1 VYISELNLHGFK
13 SFAHKTKVSFDS
25 GITSIVGPNGCGKSN
40 IVDALRWVLGEQR
53 PSLLRSSAMSNV
65 IFNGT
70 AKKKALGMAEVSL
83 TFVNDKGILPIEYS
97 EVTITR
103 RLFRS
108 GDSEYLINNTS
119 CRLKDIMELFMD
131 TGMGSDAYSVIELKM
146 VEEIL
151 NDKNNDRR
159 RLFEEAAGVTRYKE
173 QRKKTLRKLDE
184 TRKDLQ
190 RVDDLLIELRK
201 NARSLE
207 IQAEKA
213 GKAKTYKEELE
224 ALDKAV
230 TLHDLYKIE
239 EELGPLTQRIGN
251 AEKEKQEITLATE
264 KLEAENERA
273 RGQLIQKER
282 NQADAQRQVS
292 LLHNAIREAE
302 TNLQITNEKIE
313 NEKKVITQYTK
324 DIEQGE
330 IDLKELMDLLTSSRA
345 KLESFDKDL
354 DKSEKTLED
363 SKKQYAQIQ
372 QQYNK
377 ERHELYELE
386 VQLSATNNEL
396 TQLQTKQ
403 IKIESR
409 LENTEGDLERIN
421 QEIVDLN
428 DEIDSLNGV
437 QKSTEKTLE
446 KLVAERDDQEKNLE
460 KARDKRESFANK
472 QNEIKDELRSLHSQ
486 HSSLLNEI
494 RLMNDLANSNDDF
507 PHAVKFLLENHRFDF
522 KDMFTVSEVFETD
535 EKHAIAL
542 ESLLG
547 GALNNIIVPTL
558 NDAKRAA
565 NILKEQRKGKATFIP
580 LDKLRAKYDVIDGS
594 LYDFVRTKPQYSALK
609 QLLLGTVLVFDSVE
623 EGYSTLKKERN
634 AMGVTYDGEVI
645 TKTGF
650 FKSGSKSKNTGVR
663 VGLKDKIARLEK
675 EKAQTLKEIDK
686 LTNYLNQIVE
696 KHQKIDIGAMS
707 TLLKQKEQDVR
718 RMEQSQ
724 HSLSSKVQ
732 VYQKNIT
739 ELVNRKDNLKSSEG
753 SAQEELENILPRQR
767 ELQEKKD
774 AMDSHQTKKKEL
786 LTTLEEQRAI
796 AQSRFNDAQLKH
808 QDLKNKV
815 DNHERDAKRAE
826 SGIVSVQ
833 TRIENRTKM
842 TGQSKK
848 NIQNYKVY
856 LEQLEA
862 ELILNRGQKSEA
874 DVALVK
880 AEEASAQ
887 QRGVINQVEKNL
899 KEARQQK
906 EVNMELVHH
915 LSMAREKMEM
925 QIQSLSDHIWET
937 YGILMKQ
944 IEGAEMPKDK
954 STDEVKQRIG
964 WLRQKLNSIGEVNP
978 LAIDEYKVEKE
989 RLDFYEVQIDDL
1001 DKAEKQLLETIA
1013 EINTTATERF
1023 NKTFEEIRT
1032 NFQKVFKTLFDED
1045 DYCDLNIQDGAEDP
1059 LEARIEIKAQ
1069 PRGKRPS
1076 GISQL
1081 SGGEKT
1087 LTAIALLFA
1096 IYLVKPSPFCVLDEV
1111 DAPLDDANIERFA
1124 KMIKNF
1130 SQETQFII
1138 ITHNKKT
1145 MSKAEMMY
1153 GVTMPETG
1161 VSRLVGV
1168 KMDDIGDAA

>member
-1 VYISELNLHGFK
+1 MYISELNLHGFK

-159 RLFEEAAGVTRYKE
+159 RLFEEAAGVTRYKD

-184 TRKDLQ
+184 TKRDLQ

-201 NARSLE
+201 KARSLE

-213 GKAKTYKEELE
+213 EKAKKYRDELEILDKALTLHDFQKIQEELE
-224 ALDKAV
+224 
-230 TLHDLYKIE
+230 
-239 EELGPLTQRIGN
+239 PLQERISN
-251 AEKEKQEITLATE
+251 AEKEKKEISKTAEELESADE
-264 KLEAENERA
+264 KSRA
-273 RGQLIQKER
+273 QLIEKER
-282 NQADAQRQVS
+282 QQADAQRQVS
-292 LLHNAIREAE
+292 QLYNAIREAD
-302 TNLQITNEKIE
+302 TNIRITKEKIE
-313 NEKKVITQYTK
+313 NERKVITEYTK

-330 IDLKELMDLLTSSRA
+330 VDLKELMDLLSNSRTR
-345 KLESFDKDL
+345 LESFDEDL
-354 DKSEKTLED
+354 EKSEKILEE
-363 SKKQYAQIQ
+363 SKKKYSQIQ
-372 QQYNK
+372 QQYNR

-396 TQLQTKQ
+396 NQLQTKR

-421 QEIVDLN
+421 DEIVDLN
-428 DEIDSLNGV
+428 DEIENLN
-437 QKSTEKTLE
+437 TEQGTIEGKLE
-446 KLVAERDDQEKNLE
+446 NLVEERDELEKNLE
-460 KARDKRESFANK
+460 TSREKREGFTEK
-472 QNEIKDELRSLHSQ
+472 QNELKDELRTLHSN
-486 HSSLLNEI
+486 HSSLLSEI
-494 RLMNDLANSNDDF
+494 RLMNDLANSNEAF
-507 PHAVKFLLENHRFDF
+507 PNSVKYLLENHRFDF
-522 KDMFTVSEVFETD
+522 KEMTTVAEVFNTD

-542 ESLLG
+542 ESVLG
-547 GALNNIIVPTL
+547 GALNFVILPTL
-558 NDAKRAA
+558 DEAKRAA
-565 NILKEQRKGKATFIP
+565 EALKKANKGRATFIP
-580 LDKLRAKYDVIDGS
+580 LDKLSATYDVVNGGLFDH
-594 LYDFVRTKPQYSALK
+594 VKTKPQYSALK
-609 QLLLGTVLVFDSVE
+609 QLLLGNVLVFDSVE
-623 EGYSTLKKERN
+623 NAYKGLKKTK
-634 AMGVTYDGEVI
+634 AIGVTYDGEVI
-645 TKTGF
+645 NRNRF
-650 FKSGSKSKNTGVR
+650 FKSGSKNKNTGVR
-663 VGLKDKIARLEK
+663 VGLQDKIDRLEK
-675 EKAQTLKEIDK
+675 EKAGVLKEIEK
-686 LTNYLNQIVE
+686 LSDYLKQIVE
-696 KHQKIDIGAMS
+696 KYDKLDIASLSAG
-707 TLLKQKEQDVR
+707 LKEKEQEVR
-718 RMEQSQ
+718 RIEQQQ

-739 ELVNRKDNLKSSEG
+739 ELVNRKDYLKSSEG
-753 SAQEELENILPRQR
+753 TAQEELDSMQPKQK
-767 ELQEKKD
+767 ELQKKITELDALQNEKKD
-774 AMDSHQTKKKEL
+774 L
-786 LTTLEEQRAI
+786 LESLEEERAI
-796 AQSRFNDAQLKH
+796 AQSRYNDAQLKH

-815 DNHERDAKRAE
+815 DNHQRDVRRAE
-826 SGIVSVQ
+826 TGIQSVQ
-833 TRIENRTKM
+833 SRIENRTKL
-842 TGQSKK
+842 TEQSKK
-848 NIQNYKVY
+848 NITESSTYIERLGEELSVNQELKV
-856 LEQLEA
+856 
-862 ELILNRGQKSEA
+862 EA
-874 DVALVK
+874 DEALQK
-880 AEEASAQ
+880 AEDSAAK
-887 QRGVINQVEKNL
+887 QRGFINEIEKNL
-899 KEARQQK
+899 KEIRRQK

-915 LSMAREKMEM
+915 LSMAKEKMEM
-925 QIQSLSDHIWET
+925 QVQGLSDHIWET

-944 IEGAEMPKDK
+944 IEGAEMPSDK
-954 STDEVKQRIG
+954 TPDEVKQRIG
-964 WLRQKLNSIGEVNP
+964 WLRQKLNSIGDVNP
-978 LAIDEYKVEKE
+978 LAIEEYKEEKE
-989 RLDFYEVQIDDL
+989 RLDFYEEQIEDL
-1001 DKAEKQLLETIA
+1001 NKAEKQLLETIH

-1023 NKTFEEIRT
+1023 NDTFEQIRI
-1032 NFQKVFKTLFDED
+1032 NFQKVFKTLFFED
-1045 DYCDLNIQDGAEDP
+1045 DYCDLLIEEDVEDP

-1130 SQETQFII
+1130 SEETQFII

-1168 KMDDIGDAA
+1168 RMGEDLDAA

>member
-1 VYISELNLHGFK
+1 MYISELNLHGFK

-53 PSLLRSSAMSNV
+53 PSLLRSAAMSNV

-103 RLFRS
+103 RLYRS

-159 RLFEEAAGVTRYKE
+159 RLFEEAAGVTRYKD

-201 NARSLE
+201 KARSLE

-213 GKAKTYKEELE
+213 EKAKKYRDELE
-224 ALDKAV
+224 QFDKAL
-230 TLHDLYKIE
+230 TLHDLFKIE
-239 EELGPLTQRIGN
+239 EELVPLSDRIKN
-251 AEKEKQEITLATE
+251 AELEKQEITLNVE
-264 KLEAENERA
+264 KLEAEEEKA
-273 RGQLIQKER
+273 RSQLIQKER
-282 NQADAQRQVS
+282 NQADAQRLVNQLINSV
-292 LLHNAIREAE
+292 RESE
-302 TNLQITNEKIE
+302 TNIRITYEKIE
-313 NEKKVITQYTK
+313 NEKKVINEYSK
-324 DIEQGE
+324 DIVQGE
-330 IDLKELMDLLTSSRA
+330 KDLKELMDLLSTSRI
-345 KLESFDKDL
+345 KLESFDADL
-354 DKSEKTLED
+354 DKSNKLLEE
-363 SKKQYAQIQ
+363 SKKKYSQIQ

-377 ERHELYELE
+377 ERNELYEVE
-386 VQLSATNNEL
+386 VQFSATNNEI
-396 TQLQTKQ
+396 TKLQTKQ

-421 QEIVDLN
+421 NEIVDLN
-428 DEIDSLNGV
+428 NEINDLNTE
-437 QKSTEKTLE
+437 QKSTEKGLGD
-446 KLVAERDDQEKNLE
+446 LVSERDDLE
-460 KARDKRESFANK
+460 SELEIARGKKDGFSLK
-472 QNEIKDELRSLHSQ
+472 QNEIKDELRTLHSQ

-494 RLMNDLANSNDDF
+494 RLMNDIANSNEAF
-507 PHAVKFLLENHRFDF
+507 PSSVKFLLENHRFDF
-522 KDMFTVSEVFETD
+522 KEMFTVSEVFETD
-535 EKHAIAL
+535 EKHAVAL

-547 GALNNIIVPTL
+547 GTLNNIIVPTL
-558 NDAKRAA
+558 AEAKRAA
-565 NILKEQRKGKATFIP
+565 QILKDQQKGKATFIP

-594 LYDFVRTKPQYSALK
+594 LFDFVKTKPQYSALK
-609 QLLLGTVLVFDSVE
+609 QLLLGNVLVFNSVE
-623 EGYSTLKKERN
+623 DGYKELRRIN
-634 AMGVTYDGEVI
+634 AMGVTYEGEVI

-650 FKSGSKSKNTGVR
+650 YKSGSKSKNTGLR
-663 VGLKDKIARLEK
+663 VGLKNKIDRLEK
-675 EKAQTLKEIDK
+675 EKATTLKEIDK
-686 LTNYLNQIVE
+686 LSEYLNQIVE
-696 KHQKIDIGAMS
+696 KHKAIDIGLFS
-707 TLLKQKEQDVR
+707 NTLKQKEQEVR
-718 RMEQSQ
+718 RLEQQQ

-753 SAQEELENILPRQR
+753 TAQEELEHILPKQN
-767 ELQEKKD
+767 ELEKKKAD
-774 AMDSHQTKKKEL
+774 LDKRQSTKKEL
-786 LTTLEEQRAI
+786 LESLEEQRSI
-796 AQSRFNDAQLKH
+796 AQGRFNDAQLTH
-808 QDLKNKV
+808 QDLRNKV
-815 DNHERDAKRAE
+815 ENHERDVRRAE
-826 SGIVSVQ
+826 TGINSVQ
-833 TRIENRTKM
+833 ARIENRNRL

-848 NIQNYKVY
+848 NIQ
-856 LEQLEA
+856 
-862 ELILNRGQKSEA
+862 ELSIYIEREENGLAKNREEKIASESG
-874 DVALVK
+874 LK
-880 AEEASAQ
+880 QAEEDAAK
-887 QRGVINQVEKNL
+887 QRGSINEMDKTL
-899 KEARQQK
+899 KDIRRQK

-915 LSMAREKMEM
+915 LAMAREKMEM
-925 QIQSLSDHIWET
+925 QIQGLSDHIWES

-944 IEGAEMPKDK
+944 IKNAEMPSDK
-954 STDEVKQRIG
+954 TPDEVKQRIG

-978 LAIDEYKVEKE
+978 LAIEEYKVEKE
-989 RLDFYEVQIDDL
+989 RLDFYEVQIEDL
-1001 DKAEKQLLETIA
+1001 DKAEAQLLKTIE
-1013 EINTTATERF
+1013 EINETATKRF
-1023 NKTFEEIRT
+1023 NSTFAEIRT
-1032 NFQKVFKTLFDED
+1032 NFKKVFKTLFFED
-1045 DYCDLNIQDGAEDP
+1045 DYCDLLIEEDAEDP
-1059 LEARIEIKAQ
+1059 LDARIEIKAQ

-1130 SQETQFII
+1130 SEETQFII

>member
-1 VYISELNLHGFK
+1 LYISELNLHGFK

-108 GDSEYLINNTS
+108 GDSEYLINNTA

-159 RLFEEAAGVTRYKE
+159 RLFEEAAGVTRYKD
-173 QRKKTLRKLDE
+173 QRKKTLRKLEE

-201 NARSLE
+201 KARSLE

-213 GKAKTYKEELE
+213 EKAKKYKDELE
-224 ALDKAV
+224 TLDKAL
-230 TLHDLYKIE
+230 TLHDLNKIE
-239 EELGPLTQRIGN
+239 EELIPLSERIKN
-251 AEKEKQEITLATE
+251 AEKEKKEITVTAE
-264 KLEAENERA
+264 KLEAEDERA
-273 RGQLIQKER
+273 RNQLIQKER
-282 NQADAQRQVS
+282 NQSDAQRLVS
-292 LLHNAIREAE
+292 QLHNAIREAE
-302 TNLQITNEKIE
+302 TNIRITKEKIE
-313 NEKKVITQYTK
+313 NEKKVIGEYSK
-324 DIEQGE
+324 DITQGE
-330 IDLKELMDLLTSSRA
+330 KDLKELMDLLSTSR
-345 KLESFDKDL
+345 KNLEGFDAEL
-354 DKSEKTLED
+354 DKSERTLEE
-363 SKKQYAQIQ
+363 SKKKYTQIQ

-377 ERHELYELE
+377 ERNELYEIE
-386 VQLSATNNEL
+386 VQFSATNNEL

-421 QEIVDLN
+421 NEIVDLN
-428 DEIDSLNGV
+428 DEIDTLNSD

-446 KLVAERDDQEKNLE
+446 KLVGERDDLEEELEGAREKKE
-460 KARDKRESFANK
+460 GFASK
-472 QNEIKDELRSLHSQ
+472 QNEIKDELRTLHSE

-494 RLMNDLANSNDDF
+494 RLMNDLANSNEAF
-507 PHAVKFLLENHRFDF
+507 PSSVKYLLENHRFEF
-522 KDMFTVSEVFETD
+522 KEMFTVSEVFDTD
-535 EKHAIAL
+535 EKHAVAL

-558 NDAKRAA
+558 EEGKRAA
-565 NILKEQRKGKATFIP
+565 EILKKHRKGKATFIP
-580 LDKLRAKYDVIDGS
+580 LDKLSAKYDVKDGS
-594 LYDFVRTKPQYSALK
+594 LFHFVKSKPQYSALK
-609 QLLLGTVLVFDSVE
+609 QLLLGNVLVFETVE
-623 EGYSTLKKERN
+623 QAYKELRKTN

-645 TKTGF
+645 TKTRF
-650 FKSGSKSKNTGVR
+650 FKSGSKNKNVGMR
-663 VGLKDKIARLEK
+663 VGLKDKITRLEK
-675 EKAQTLKEIDK
+675 EKAATLKEIDK
-686 LTNYLNQIVE
+686 LTNYLNQIIE
-696 KHQKIDIGAMS
+696 KHKAIDIASMS
-707 TLLKQKEQDVR
+707 NQLKQKEQEVR
-718 RMEQSQ
+718 RLEQQQ

-732 VYQKNIT
+732 VYQKNIS
-739 ELVNRKDNLKSSEG
+739 ELVNRKDNLKNNEG
-753 SAQEELENILPRQR
+753 SAQEELEDILPKQK
-767 ELQEKKD
+767 ELEKKKAD
-774 AMDSHQTKKKEL
+774 LDKEQQSKKTL
-786 LTTLEEQRAI
+786 LEELEEQRSL
-796 AQSRFNDAQLKH
+796 AQSRYNDAQLMH
-808 QDLKNKV
+808 QDLRNKV
-815 DNHERDAKRAE
+815 DNHERDVRRAE
-826 SGIVSVQ
+826 TGIDSVQ
-833 TRIENRTKM
+833 ARIENRNKL

-848 NIQNYKVY
+848 NIQEYSIY
-856 LEQLEA
+856 IEELET
-862 ELILNRGQKSEA
+862 ELATNKEKKAEA
-874 DVALVK
+874 DEALKK
-880 AEEASAQ
+880 AEEDAAK
-887 QRGVINQVEKNL
+887 QRGAINELEKNL
-899 KEARQQK
+899 KEIRSQK
-906 EVNMELVHH
+906 EVNIELVHH
-915 LSMAREKMEM
+915 LAMAKEKMEM
-925 QIQSLSDHIWET
+925 QIQGLSDHIWET

-944 IEGAEMPKDK
+944 IEGVEMPEDK
-954 STDEVKQRIG
+954 TPDEVKQRIG
-964 WLRQKLNSIGEVNP
+964 WLRQKLNSIGDVNP
-978 LAIDEYKVEKE
+978 LAIEQYKEEKE
-989 RLDFYEVQIDDL
+989 RLDFYEEQIEDL
-1001 DKAEKQLLETIA
+1001 NKAEEQLLQTID
-1013 EINTTATERF
+1013 EINETATKRF
-1023 NKTFEEIRT
+1023 NETFEKVRE
-1032 NFQKVFKTLFDED
+1032 NFQKVFKTLFFED
-1045 DYCDLNIQDGAEDP
+1045 DYCDLLIEEDVDDP

-1130 SQETQFII
+1130 SDDTQFII

>member
-1 VYISELNLHGFK
+1 MYISELNLQGFK

-70 AKKKALGMAEVSL
+70 AQKKALGMAEVSL

-103 RLFRS
+103 RLYRS
-108 GDSEYLINNTS
+108 GDSEYLINNTP

-159 RLFEEAAGVTRYKE
+159 RLFEEAAGVTRYKD

-201 NARSLE
+201 KARSLE
-207 IQAEKA
+207 LQAEKA
-213 GKAKTYKEELE
+213 TKAKRYKEELDH
-224 ALDKAV
+224 LDKAL
-230 TLHDLYKIE
+230 TLHEQAAI
-239 EELGPLTQRIGN
+239 
-251 AEKEKQEITLATE
+251 EKELKPLIERIDHAAKEKREIAVKAESLETDNE
-264 KLEAENERA
+264 KARA
-273 RGQLIQKER
+273 ILGQKER
-282 NQADAQRQVS
+282 QQADAQRQVS
-292 LLHNAIREAE
+292 QLFGAIREAE
-302 TNLQITNEKIE
+302 TTIRITKEKIE
-313 NEKKVITQYTK
+313 SEKKVISEYTK

-330 IDLKELMDLLTSSRA
+330 KDLKELMDLLANSRTN
-345 KLESFDKDL
+345 LEGFDAEL
-354 DKSEKTLED
+354 DKSEQILD
-363 SKKQYAQIQ
+363 SSKKQYSAIQ

-377 ERHELYELE
+377 ERHEVYELE
-386 VQLSATNNEL
+386 VQFSETNNAL
-396 TQLQTKQ
+396 NKLQTQQ

-409 LENTEGDLERIN
+409 LENTEGDLQRIN
-421 QEIVDLN
+421 DEIVDLN
-428 DEIDSLNGV
+428 DEIDQLNAD
-437 QKSTEKTLE
+437 QKTNEGQLE
-446 KLVAERDDQEKNLE
+446 KIVAERDELE
-460 KARDKRESFANK
+460 VELEEGREKRESFANK
-472 QNEIKDELRSLHSQ
+472 QNEIKDELRNLYSK
-486 HSSLLNEI
+486 HSSVMNEV
-494 RLMNDLANSNDDF
+494 RLMNDLANSNDAF
-507 PHAVKFLLENHRFDF
+507 PNSVRFLLENHRFEF
-522 KDMFTVSEVFETD
+522 KEMFTVSEVFDTD
-535 EKHAIAL
+535 EKHAVAL

-547 GALNNIIVPTL
+547 GTLNNIIVPTL
-558 NDAKRAA
+558 EEGKRAA
-565 NILKEQRKGKATFIP
+565 QLLKNSNKGKATFIP
-580 LDKLRAKYDVIDGS
+580 LDKLKASYEVKEGS
-594 LYDFVRTKPQYSALK
+594 LYDHVRTKPQYSALK
-609 QLLLGTVLVFDSVE
+609 QLLLGNVLVFETVE
-623 EGYSTLKKERN
+623 DAYRGLKKTN
-634 AMGVTYDGEVI
+634 AVGVTYDGEVI
-645 TKTGF
+645 TKTRF
-650 FKSGSKSKNTGVR
+650 FKSGSQNKNVGVR
-663 VGLKDKIARLEK
+663 VGLKDKISRLEK
-675 EKAQTLKEIDK
+675 EEAQTLKEINK
-686 LTNYLNQIVE
+686 LSEYLNQIVE
-696 KHQKIDIGAMS
+696 KYNKIDIGALS
-707 TLLKQKEQDVR
+707 ATLKQKEQEVR
-718 RMEQSQ
+718 RAEQQQ

-739 ELVNRKDNLKSSEG
+739 ELVNRKDHLKSSEG
-753 SAQEELENILPRQR
+753 TAQEELDQIQPRQK
-767 ELQEKKD
+767 ELEKKKANLD
-774 AMDSHQTKKKEL
+774 EQQADKKVL
-786 LTTLEEQRAI
+786 LEKLEEERAI
-796 AQSRFNDAQLKH
+796 AQSRYNDAQLKH

-815 DNHERDAKRAE
+815 DNHERDVRRAE
-826 SGIVSVQ
+826 SGIESVQ
-833 TRIENRTKM
+833 SRIENRTKS
-842 TGQSKK
+842 TGQARK
-848 NIQNYKVY
+848 NILELTRKV
-856 LEQLEA
+856 
-862 ELILNRGQKSEA
+862 ELIEEELTKNRALKIKA
-874 DVALVK
+874 DDALK
-880 AEEASAQ
+880 QAEESAAI
-887 QRGVINQVEKNL
+887 QRGTINELEKNL
-899 KEARQQK
+899 KEVRRQK

-915 LSMAREKMEM
+915 LSMAKEKMEM
-925 QIQSLSDHIWET
+925 QVQGLADHIWET
-937 YGILMKQ
+937 YGLLMKQ
-944 IEGAEMPKDK
+944 LEPVPMPEE
-954 STDEVKQRIG
+954 STPEEVKQRIG

-978 LAIDEYKVEKE
+978 LAIDEYKEEKE
-989 RLDFYEVQIDDL
+989 RLDFYEEQISDL
-1001 DKAEKQLLETIA
+1001 EKAEKQLLETID

-1023 NKTFEEIRT
+1023 NNTFGRIRE
-1032 NFQKVFKTLFDED
+1032 NFKKVFNTLFFED
-1045 DYCDLNIQDGAEDP
+1045 DYCDLLIEEDVEDP

-1130 SQETQFII
+1130 SSDTQFII

-1168 KMDDIGDAA
+1168 KMDEVF

>member
-1 VYISELNLHGFK
+1 MYISELNLQGFK

-159 RLFEEAAGVTRYKE
+159 RLFEEAAGVTRYKD
-173 QRKKTLRKLDE
+173 QRKKTLRKLEE

-201 NARSLE
+201 KVRSLE

-213 GKAKTYKEELE
+213 EKAKTYKDEHES
-224 ALDKAV
+224 LDKAL
-230 TLHDLYKIE
+230 TLHDFRKIQE
-239 EELGPLTQRIGN
+239 EMEPLQQRIDN
-251 AEKEKQEITLATE
+251 AEKEKKEITKSSEELETADE
-264 KLEAENERA
+264 KARA
-273 RGQLIQKER
+273 QLLDKER
-282 NQADAQRQVS
+282 QQAEAQRQVS
-292 LLHNAIREAE
+292 QLHNSIREAD
-302 TNLQITNEKIE
+302 TNIRITKEKIE
-313 NEKKVITQYTK
+313 NEKKVITEYTK
-324 DIEQGE
+324 DIQQGE
-330 IDLKELMDLLTSSRA
+330 IDLKELMDLLQNSRS
-345 KLESFDKDL
+345 KLESFDEDL
-354 DKSEKTLED
+354 EKSEQVLEE
-363 SKKQYAQIQ
+363 SKKKYSQIQ
-372 QQYNK
+372 QQYNR

-396 TQLQTKQ
+396 NQLQTAK

-421 QEIVDLN
+421 EEMIDLN
-428 DEIDSLNGV
+428 EEIENLTGEQGLIEGKLENLVAQRD
-437 QKSTEKTLE
+437 TLE
-446 KLVAERDDQEKNLE
+446 KELE
-460 KARDKRESFANK
+460 TAREKRESFAQK
-472 QNEIKDELRSLHSQ
+472 QNEIKDELRTLQSQ
-486 HSSLLNEI
+486 QSSLESEI
-494 RLMNDLANSNDDF
+494 TLMNDLASSNEAF
-507 PHAVKFLLENHRFDF
+507 PGSVKFLLENHRFDF
-522 KDMFTVSEVFETD
+522 KDITTVSEIFDTD
-535 EKHAIAL
+535 EKHAVAL
-542 ESLLG
+542 ESVLG
-547 GALNNIIVPTL
+547 DALNYLVVKTL
-558 NDAKRAA
+558 DEAKRASA
-565 NILKEQRKGKATFIP
+565 ILKENKKGRATFIP
-580 LDKLRAKYDVIDGS
+580 LDQLAAKYDVLNNS
-594 LYDFVRTKPQYSALK
+594 LFDEVKTKPQYSALK
-609 QLLLGTVLVFDSVE
+609 QLLLGNVMVFESADEAYKS
-623 EGYSTLKKERN
+623 LKN
-634 AMGVTYDGEVI
+634 AAAIGVTYDGEVI
-645 TKTGF
+645 TRSRF

-663 VGLKDKIARLEK
+663 VGLKDKIERLQQEEAK
-675 EKAQTLKEIDK
+675 VTKEIVK
-686 LTNYLNQIVE
+686 LEEYLAQIVE
-696 KHQKIDIGAMS
+696 KYEKLDIGVMS
-707 TLLKQKEQDVR
+707 ASLKEKEQEVR
-718 RMEQSQ
+718 RLEQQQ

-739 ELVNRKDNLKSSEG
+739 ELMNRKDFLKSSEG
-753 SAQEELENILPRQR
+753 TAQEELDAMQPKQK
-767 ELQEKKD
+767 ELQKKMLELD
-774 AMDSHQTKKKEL
+774 TQQNDKKEL
-786 LTTLEEQRAI
+786 LESLEEDRSI
-796 AQSRFNDAQLKH
+796 AQSRYNDAQLKH

-815 DNHERDAKRAE
+815 ENHERDVKRAE
-826 SGIVSVQ
+826 TGIQSVQ
-833 TRIENRTKM
+833 SRIENRTKL
-842 TGQSKK
+842 TEQSRK
-848 NIQNYKVY
+848 NIEEYSTYIERLEEELTVNQELKV
-856 LEQLEA
+856 
-862 ELILNRGQKSEA
+862 EA
-874 DVALVK
+874 DESLQK
-880 AEEASAQ
+880 AEEAAAK
-887 QRGVINQVEKNL
+887 QRGSINEIEKNL
-899 KEARQQK
+899 KEIRSQK

-915 LSMAREKMEM
+915 LAMAKEKMEM
-925 QIQSLSDHIWET
+925 QIQGLSDHIWET

-944 IEGAEMPKDK
+944 IEGAEMPEDK
-954 STDEVKQRIG
+954 TPDEVKQRIG
-964 WLRQKLNSIGEVNP
+964 WLRQKLNSIGEVNA
-978 LAIDEYKVEKE
+978 LAIEEFKEEKE

-1001 DKAEKQLLETIA
+1001 DKAEKQLLETID

-1023 NKTFEEIRT
+1023 NKTFELIRT
-1032 NFQKVFKTLFDED
+1032 NFQKVFKTLFFED
-1045 DYCDLNIQDGAEDP
+1045 DYCDLIIEEDVEDP

-1124 KMIKNF
+1124 KMIKEF
-1130 SQETQFII
+1130 SKETQFII

-1168 KMDDIGDAA
+1168 KMDNVRDVA

>member
-1 VYISELNLHGFK
+1 MYISELNLQGFK

-103 RLFRS
+103 RLYRS

-159 RLFEEAAGVTRYKE
+159 RLFEEAAGVTRYKD

-184 TRKDLQ
+184 TKKDLQ

-201 NARSLE
+201 KARSLE

-213 GKAKTYKEELE
+213 EKAKVYKDELETLDKALTLHDFNKIQEELE
-224 ALDKAV
+224 
-230 TLHDLYKIE
+230 
-239 EELGPLTQRIGN
+239 PLQERIAN
-251 AEKEKQEITLATE
+251 AEKEKKEIAKNSEELESSDE
-264 KLEAENERA
+264 KFRA
-273 RGQLIQKER
+273 QLIEKER
-282 NQADAQRQVS
+282 QQSEAQRQVS
-292 LLHNAIREAE
+292 QLHNAIREAD
-302 TNLQITNEKIE
+302 TNIRITKEKIE
-313 NEKKVITQYTK
+313 NEKKVITEYSK

-330 IDLKELMDLLTSSRA
+330 RDLKELMDLLANSRS
-345 KLESFDKDL
+345 KLESFDEDL
-354 DKSEKTLED
+354 DKSEKALED
-363 SKKQYAQIQ
+363 SKKKYSQIQ
-372 QQYNK
+372 QQYNR
-377 ERHELYELE
+377 ERHELYEVE

-396 TQLQTKQ
+396 NQLETKR

-421 QEIVDLN
+421 DEIVDLN
-428 DEIDSLNGV
+428 DEIDSLN
-437 QKSTEKTLE
+437 TEQGSIEGKLGNLVEERDELE
-446 KLVAERDDQEKNLE
+446 KELE
-460 KARDKRESFANK
+460 TAREKREGFAEK
-472 QNEIKDELRSLHSQ
+472 QNEIKDELRSLHSN
-486 HSSLLNEI
+486 HSSLLSEV
-494 RLMNDLANSNDDF
+494 RLMNDLANSNEAF
-507 PHAVKFLLENHRFDF
+507 PNSVKYLLENHRFDF
-522 KDMFTVSEVFETD
+522 KEMTTVAEVFNTD

-542 ESLLG
+542 ESVLG
-547 GALNNIIVPTL
+547 GALNFVILPTL
-558 NDAKRAA
+558 DEAKRAA
-565 NILKEQRKGKATFIP
+565 DALKKANKGRATFIP
-580 LDKLRAKYDVIDGS
+580 LDKLSAKYDVVDGG
-594 LYDFVRTKPQYSALK
+594 LFDHVKTKPQYSALK
-609 QLLLGTVLVFDSVE
+609 QLLLGNVLVFDTVE
-623 EGYSTLKKERN
+623 DAYKGLKKTK
-634 AMGVTYDGEVI
+634 AIGVTYDGEVI
-645 TKTGF
+645 NRNRF
-650 FKSGSKSKNTGVR
+650 FKSGSKNKNTGVR
-663 VGLKDKIARLEK
+663 VGLQDKIDRLEK
-675 EKAQTLKEIDK
+675 EKAGVLKEIDK
-686 LTNYLNQIVE
+686 LTDYLKQIVE
-696 KHQKIDIGAMS
+696 KYEKLDISKLSAG
-707 TLLKQKEQDVR
+707 LKEKEQEVR
-718 RMEQSQ
+718 RLEQQQ

-739 ELVNRKDNLKSSEG
+739 ELVNRKDYLKSSEG
-753 SAQEELENILPRQR
+753 TAQEELDSMQPKQK
-767 ELQEKKD
+767 ELKKKMEELD
-774 AMDSHQTKKKEL
+774 GEQNKKKEL
-786 LTTLEEQRAI
+786 LESLEEERAI
-796 AQSRFNDAQLKH
+796 AQGRYNDAQLQH

-815 DNHERDAKRAE
+815 DNHERDVKRAE
-826 SGIVSVQ
+826 TGIDSVQ
-833 TRIENRTKM
+833 SRIENRTKL
-842 TGQSKK
+842 TEQSKK
-848 NIQNYKVY
+848 NIEESTSYIDK
-856 LEQLEA
+856 LEKELASNKELKTQADEA
-862 ELILNRGQKSEA
+862 LQ
-874 DVALVK
+874 K
-880 AEEASAQ
+880 AEEAAAK
-887 QRGVINQVEKNL
+887 QRGQINEIEKNL
-899 KEARQQK
+899 KEVRRQK

-915 LSMAREKMEM
+915 LSMAKEKMEM
-925 QIQSLSDHIWET
+925 QVQGLSDHIWET

-944 IEGAEMPKDK
+944 IEGAEMPENK
-954 STDEVKQRIG
+954 TPDEVKQRIG
-964 WLRQKLNSIGEVNP
+964 WLRQKLNSIGDVNP
-978 LAIDEYKVEKE
+978 LAIEEYKEEKE
-989 RLDFYEVQIDDL
+989 RLDFYEEQIEDL
-1001 DKAEKQLLETIA
+1001 DKAEKQLLETID

-1023 NKTFEEIRT
+1023 NETFEQVRV
-1032 NFQKVFKTLFDED
+1032 NFQKVFKTLFFED
-1045 DYCDLNIQDGAEDP
+1045 DYCDLLIEEDVEDP

-1130 SQETQFII
+1130 SEETQFII

-1168 KMDDIGDAA
+1168 KMDQVDDAA

>member
-1 VYISELNLHGFK
+1 MYISELNLHGFK
-13 SFAHKTKVSFDS
+13 SFAHKTKVGFDS

-108 GDSEYLINNTS
+108 GDSEYLINNTP

-184 TRKDLQ
+184 TKKDLQ

-201 NARSLE
+201 KARSLE

-213 GKAKTYKEELE
+213 EKAKKYKDELE
-224 ALDKAV
+224 NLDKAL
-230 TLHDLYKIE
+230 TLHDLQKIE
-239 EELGPLTQRIGN
+239 EELVPLTDRIKN
-251 AEKEKQEITLATE
+251 AEKEKQEITVNAE
-264 KLEAENERA
+264 KLEAEDEKA
-273 RGQLIQKER
+273 RNQLIQKER
-282 NQADAQRQVS
+282 NQSDAQRLVNQ
-292 LLHNAIREAE
+292 LLNATRESETTIR
-302 TNLQITNEKIE
+302 ITKEKIE
-313 NEKKVITQYTK
+313 NEKKVIDGYSR

-330 IDLKELMDLLTSSRA
+330 KDLKELMDLLSTSRT
-345 KLESFDKDL
+345 KLESFDSDL
-354 DKSEKTLED
+354 DKSEKVLED
-363 SKKQYAQIQ
+363 SKKKYTQVQ

-377 ERHELYELE
+377 ERNELYEIE
-386 VQLSATNNEL
+386 IQFSATNNEL
-396 TQLQTKQ
+396 TKLQTKQ

-421 QEIVDLN
+421 NEIVDLN
-428 DEIDSLNGV
+428 DEIDNLNGE
-437 QKSTEKTLE
+437 QKSTEKNLE
-446 KLVAERDDQEKNLE
+446 NLVAERDELE
-460 KARDKRESFANK
+460 KELEEARDKKDGFATK
-472 QNEIKDELRSLHSQ
+472 QNEIKDELRTLHSQ
-486 HSSLLNEI
+486 HSGLLNEI
-494 RLMNDLANSNDDF
+494 RLMNDLANSNEAF
-507 PHAVKFLLENHRFDF
+507 PGSVKFLLENHRFDF
-522 KDMFTVSEVFETD
+522 KEMFTVSEVFETD
-535 EKHAIAL
+535 EKHAVAL
-542 ESLLG
+542 ESILG

-558 NDAKRAA
+558 DEAKRAA
-565 NILKEQRKGKATFIP
+565 QILKDQRKGKATFIP
-580 LDKLRAKYDVIDGS
+580 LDKLRAKYEVIDGS
-594 LYDFVRTKPQYSALK
+594 LFDFVKTKPQYSALK
-609 QLLLGTVLVFDSVE
+609 QLLLGNVLVFDTVE
-623 EGYSTLKKERN
+623 EGYKKLKSVN

-650 FKSGSKSKNTGVR
+650 YKSGSKSKNTGVR
-663 VGLKDKIARLEK
+663 VGLKDKITRLEK
-675 EKAQTLKEIDK
+675 EKATTLKEIDK
-686 LTNYLNQIVE
+686 LTEYLNQIVE
-696 KHQKIDIGAMS
+696 KHKAIDIGELS
-707 TLLKQKEQDVR
+707 NILKQKEQEVR
-718 RMEQSQ
+718 RLEQQQ

-732 VYQKNIT
+732 IYQKNIT
-739 ELVNRKDNLKSSEG
+739 ELVNRKDNLKTNEG
-753 SAQEELENILPRQR
+753 SAQEELETILPKQK
-767 ELQEKKD
+767 ELEKKKVELD
-774 AMDSHQTKKKEL
+774 EQQASKKEL
-786 LTTLEEQRAI
+786 LESLEEQRAI
-796 AQSRFNDAQLKH
+796 AQGRYNDAQLTH
-808 QDLKNKV
+808 QDLRNKV
-815 DNHERDAKRAE
+815 ENHERDVRRAE
-826 SGIVSVQ
+826 TGIDSVQ
-833 TRIENRTKM
+833 VRIENRNKL
-842 TGQSKK
+842 TGQSRK
-848 NIQNYKVY
+848 NIQDYSIHIEEEEAKLTESRAKKV
-856 LEQLEA
+856 
-862 ELILNRGQKSEA
+862 EA
-874 DVALVK
+874 DEALKK
-880 AEEASAQ
+880 AEEDSAK
-887 QRGVINQVEKNL
+887 QRGSINELDKNL
-899 KEARQQK
+899 KEVRRQK
-906 EVNMELVHH
+906 EVNLELVHH
-915 LSMAREKMEM
+915 LAMAKEKMEM
-925 QIQSLSDHIWET
+925 QIQGLSDHIWET

-944 IEGAEMPKDK
+944 IEGAEMPSDK
-954 STDEVKQRIG
+954 TPDEVKQRIG
-964 WLRQKLNSIGEVNP
+964 WLRQKLNSIGDVNP
-978 LAIDEYKVEKE
+978 LAIEEYKEEKE
-989 RLDFYEVQIDDL
+989 RLDFYEEQIEDL
-1001 DKAEKQLLETIA
+1001 NKAETQLLETIS

-1023 NKTFEEIRT
+1023 NETFEEIRV
-1032 NFQKVFKTLFDED
+1032 NFQKVFKTLFFED
-1045 DYCDLNIQDGAEDP
+1045 DYCDLLIEENVEDP

-1076 GISQL
+1076 GINQL

-1130 SQETQFII
+1130 SDDTQFII